1 MNRRLPTWAA
11 RPIGVQEDGS
21 VRRVIRHG
29 DRIRIFRGP
38 TGAWVATPTD
48 GRVYLNQGLTQRLVL
63 RETWEDVLNV
73 VCLELRKLDGR

>member
-1 MNRRLPTWAA
+1 MTRRLPTWAA

-29 DRIRIFRGP
+29 DRIKIFRGP
-38 TGAWVATPTD
+38 TGVWVATPEN
-48 GRVYLNQGLTQRLVL
+48 GRVYLNQGLTQRFVM
-63 RETWEDVLNV
+63 RDTWRDVLNV